1 MNIFH
6 IFDLGLFLQ
15 SGAHTS
21 YLHAQVY
28 TSHSRRARLCR
39 HRQHHRCRA
48 TAAQSLYPTRYEP
61 RLNAY
66 ASRFGHD
73 DGQRTASSALL
84 HLLRYL
90 DRRTDQLRLGD
101 LEIGGSTASTSQ
113 KSERTSTVTLGL
125 PTSASTESAHCAGR
139 KDASSLN
146 RNQASLGYDI
156 PRASVLPCSRGDWT
170 LQRQ

>member
-1 MNIFH
+1 M
-6 IFDLGLFLQ
+6 
-15 SGAHTS
+15 
-21 YLHAQVY
+21 Y

-125 PTSASTESAHCAGR
+125 PTPASTESAHCAGR

-146 RNQASLGYDI
+146 RNQASLGYLI
-156 PRASVLPCSRGDWT
+156 PRAFSAP
-170 LQRQ
+170 LQQGVMDAATTVRRSAT